1 MTTGAVP
8 LGLTQIQSMPGGRLD
23 GAVGFDGDGEAARV
37 DDGQQRFVQLQQRFA
52 AGEDDVAVGGVGT
65 PGGLDG
71 IGEQFGAGEF
81 AAAVAVGADEVG
93 VAEGAGGAGAVA
105 LAAGPEITAREPA
118 EDRRAAR
125 VGAFALQGL
134 EDFFGGVGHDGGR
147 RGRRR
152 RE

>member
-1 MTTGAVP
+1 MTTGAVS

-71 IGEQFGAGEF
+71 IGE
-81 AAAVAVGADEVG
+81 
-93 VAEGAGGAGAVA
+93 
-105 LAAGPEITAREPA
+105 
-118 EDRRAAR
+118 
-125 VGAFALQGL
+125 
-134 EDFFGGVGHDGGR
+134 
-147 RGRRR
+147 
-152 RE
+152 